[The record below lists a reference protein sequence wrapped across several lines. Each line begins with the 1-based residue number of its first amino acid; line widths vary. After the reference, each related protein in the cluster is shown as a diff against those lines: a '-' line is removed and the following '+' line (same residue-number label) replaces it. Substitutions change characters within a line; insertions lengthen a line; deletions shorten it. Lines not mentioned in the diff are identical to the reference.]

1 MNYKKIVKICLF
13 ILIFQ
18 SFLFSASLVQ
28 GVNFTPSVPIP
39 GVSDEEVIVQ
49 SDFSTLTDYIA
60 NFYKFAIGLT
70 GILAVIMVTAGGMV
84 WLTAGGSAGQIGKA
98 KQMIMG
104 SIAGLLLAL
113 FSYTLLYSINPDI
126 VNMKIANVN
135 SVPGQNMIGCHWQTT
150 ECKPATQKES
160 NYGNYCGQKPQIS
173 EGVDDPAYQYC
184 CCITTVKGNQD
195 YIEKR
200 CTKECP
206 SGYEYDFKADK
217 CNCYGDGQHTAC
229 VRVDSVGETGTNSV
243 YECQRLNFAGEN
255 TCDINDPS
263 SCKRFNEGCCLCSWW
278 GITSCKSGSEISSE
292 SACKDHCGA
301 LAPSWKY
308 IRNALCAD
316 NKCVKN

>member
-1 MNYKKIVKICLF
+1 MNYKKIITIFLF
-13 ILIFQ
+13 TFIFQ
-18 SFLFSASLVQ
+18 CFLFSANLVQ
-28 GVNFTPSVPIP
+28 GVEFTPSVPIP
-39 GVSDEEVIVQ
+39 GVSDQEIIVE

-84 WLTAGGSAGQIGKA
+84 WLTAGGSATQIGKA

-126 VNMKIANVN
+126 VNMKIAGVKK
-135 SVPGQNMIGCHWQTT
+135 VKGIAKVGCRWEQY
-150 ECKPATQKES
+150 ECKPATQEKAS
-160 NYGNYCGQKPQIS
+160 DSYCGQKPQID
-173 EGVDDPAYQYC
+173 EEDDPNANYC
-184 CCITTVKGNQD
+184 CCMTTVQGNQD
-195 YIEKR
+195 YIDER
-200 CTKECP
+200 CAKECP

-217 CNCYGDGQHTAC
+217 CNCFGEGQHTAC
-229 VRVDSVGETGTNSV
+229 VRVDYAGAEGTDSI
-243 YECQRLNFAGEN
+243 YECQLLNFAGEDM
-255 TCDINDPS
+255 CDINDPS

-278 GITSCKSGSEISSE
+278 GITNCKSGSEMSSE
-292 SACKDHCGA
+292 SACKDYCGI

-308 IRNALCAD
+308 TINALCAD